1 LESQDIFKSSTT
13 QTWLSVFSLLY
24 GMGHY
29 YAPIEKPLNLLIQRP
44 VKKNLK
50 HAIAYVRRCL
60 WK

>member
-1 LESQDIFKSSTT
+1 
-13 QTWLSVFSLLY
+13 
-24 GMGHY
+24 MGHY